1 MTHDRSTHGAS
12 THNAAE
18 PRRIYLDNA
27 ATSWPKPEGVYQ
39 AVDDYLRNVGAPA
52 GRGGY
57 AEAVE
62 VGSLVADTRR
72 QIARLLGVDDPRR
85 VIFGLNGTDALNLA
99 IHGLLADGDHV
110 VTTDV
115 EHNSVLRP
123 LAAWE
128 QAGRITVTR
137 VPCDERGVVDPDAVG
152 DALKKKTRLLAV
164 SHASNVTGAL
174 QDVAA
179 IARRAHEA
187 GALVLCDA
195 AQTVGHVEV
204 DMTALGVDLLAA
216 SGHKGLLGPLG
227 TGVLALAGHVPPRL
241 ASVRQGGTGTESES
255 ENQPD
260 ALPSKYEAGNLNVA
274 GIVGLRAGVTYLAE
288 RGIANVAQHGQ
299 QLTER
304 LLTGLAE
311 ISAVRVVGP
320 REAGARVPL
329 VSIVVE
335 GYDPQEMAL
344 ALDASHRVQVR
355 AGLHCAPRVHE
366 RLATLAGGGTV
377 RFSLGPFT
385 TVEDIETACRA
396 VAELAASPMTH

>member
-1 MTHDRSTHGAS
+1 MTHDTSTRGAS
-12 THNAAE
+12 TDNAAE
-18 PRRIYLDNA
+18 PRRVYLDNA

-52 GRGGY
+52 GRAGY

-62 VGSLVADTRR
+62 VGSLVADARR

-128 QAGRITVTR
+128 LTRRITVTR
-137 VPCDERGVVDPDAVG
+137 VPCDDRGVVDPAAIG
-152 DALKKKTRLLAV
+152 QALKQKTRLVAV
-164 SHASNVTGAL
+164 SHASNVTGAV

-179 IARRAHEA
+179 IARLAHDA

-195 AQTVGHVEV
+195 AQTVGHVAV
-204 DMTALGVDLLAA
+204 DMAALGVDLLAA

-227 TGVLALAGHVPPRL
+227 TGVLAIAAHVPSQL

-255 ENQPD
+255 ELQPD
-260 ALPSKYEAGNLNVA
+260 ALPSKYESGNLNVA
-274 GIVGLRAGVTYLAE
+274 GIAGLRAGIAYLAE
-288 RGIANVAQHGQ
+288 RGIANIAEHGR
-299 QLTER
+299 QLTDL

-311 ISAVRVVGP
+311 IAAVRVVGP
-320 REAGARVPL
+320 RESAARVPL

-344 ALDASHRVQVR
+344 ALDASCRVQVR

-366 RLATLAGGGTV
+366 RVGALAGGGTV
-377 RFSLGPFT
+377 RLSLGPFT
-385 TVEDIETACRA
+385 TAEDIEIACRA
-396 VAELAASPMTH
+396 VADLAASPMTH

>member
-1 MTHDRSTHGAS
+1 MTHNTSTRGPATDR
-12 THNAAE
+12 AAA
-18 PRRIYLDNA
+18 PRRVYLDNA
-27 ATSWPKPEGVYQ
+27 ATSWPKPEAVYQ
-39 AVDDYLRNVGAPA
+39 AVDDYLRHNGAPA

-57 AEAVE
+57 AEAAQ
-62 VGSLVADTRR
+62 VGSLVADARR
-72 QIARLLGVDDPRR
+72 RIADLLGLDDSRR

-137 VPCDERGVVDPDAVG
+137 VPCDERGVVDPAAVG
-152 DALKKKTRLLAV
+152 QALKKKTRLVAV
-164 SHASNVTGAL
+164 SHASNVTGAV

-179 IARRAHEA
+179 IARLAHDA

-195 AQTVGHVEV
+195 AQTVGHFDV
-204 DMTALGVDLLAA
+204 DIAALGVDLLAA

-227 TGVLALAGHVPPRL
+227 TGVLTFAAHVPAQL

-255 ENQPD
+255 ERQPES
-260 ALPSKYEAGNLNVA
+260 LPSKYESGNLNVA
-274 GIVGLRAGVTYLAE
+274 GIAGLRAGVAYLAE
-288 RGIANVAQHGQ
+288 RGIANVAEHGR

-304 LLTGLAE
+304 LLQGLAE
-311 ISAVRVVGP
+311 IQGVRIVGP

-335 GYDPQEMAL
+335 GYDPQEVAL
-344 ALDASHRVQVR
+344 ALDASCRVQVR
-355 AGLHCAPRVHE
+355 AGLHCAPRVHD
-366 RLATLAGGGTV
+366 RLGTLASGGTV

-385 TVEDIETACRA
+385 TAEDIEIACRA
-396 VAELAASPMTH
+396 VAELAASPLTH